1 MAMWVTRSRNIAYHL
16 KTKIR
21 FMEIL
26 NQRCLSSSS
35 YSNPLSAANYTTGKT
50 CRTSTSPPFLS
61 HGSAAQFVIRRIKS
75 VNAAKQVVDRQ
86 DQNQALD
93 FLGGNVAFTSD
104 LSFISEVPEKKVH
117 CYRVLD
123 DDGYPIT
130 SNNFPQVSKELAVK
144 MYSDM
149 VALQTMDTIFYEAQR
164 QGRICFYAT
173 ATGEEAVNI
182 APAAA
187 LTLDDIILP
196 QYREP
201 GVLLWRGFTMQEF
214 ADQLFTSKAD
224 YGKGRQMHIHYG
236 SNKLNCFTM
245 SAPIATQL
253 PQAVGVAYSL
263 KMENNNACAV
273 TFCGDGGTSEGD
285 FHAALNFAA
294 VMEAPVVFICRNNGW
309 AISTPSSEQFRS
321 NHGPGQL
328 PTMLQ
333 QNTVSGWRPAPLGK
347 LKINCDASFCNQH
360 SSASIAAV
368 MRDSHG
374 HLVDGIARAID
385 ASSVVSAEAKA
396 VRIACVVAHS
406 YSLSYVE
413 IESDSQ
419 MAINLCVSETVPP
432 WESDGIAVKGQAYG
446 IRSTQVDGNDA
457 LAVYEAV
464 REARHMAITEQRP
477 ILIEALTYRVGH
489 HSTSDDSTKYR
500 PVEEIEYWR
509 NAKSPVTRF
518 RKWVERNGWWSET
531 DESELRTKVRHQ
543 VMQAIQ
549 VAERTEKPSLTEM
562 FTDVYDTL
570 PSNLLEQEMS
580 IREAIKRHPQD
591 YPLDVPV

>member
-1 MAMWVTRSRNIAYHL
+1 MAMWITRSRNIAYHL
-16 KTKIR
+16 KTKIG
-21 FMEIL
+21 FMKIL

-35 YSNPLSAANYTTGKT
+35 YSNPLSAANYTTGKN

-61 HGSAAQFVIRRIKS
+61 HVSAAQFVTRRIKS

-214 ADQLFTSKAD
+214 ANQLFTNKAD

-321 NHGPGQL
+321 
-328 PTMLQ
+328 
-333 QNTVSGWRPAPLGK
+333 
-347 LKINCDASFCNQH
+347 
-360 SSASIAAV
+360 
-368 MRDSHG
+368 
-374 HLVDGIARAID
+374 
-385 ASSVVSAEAKA
+385 
-396 VRIACVVAHS
+396 
-406 YSLSYVE
+406 
-413 IESDSQ
+413 
-419 MAINLCVSETVPP
+419 
-432 WESDGIAVKGQAYG
+432 DGIAVKGQAYG

-500 PVEEIEYWR
+500 PVDEIEYWR